1 MSQLVLESENEQTL
15 QLIQAL
21 AEKLNVHCQFILQKT
36 KNNPSNQDDI
46 QLVWEAEIIRR
57 IEEIDSGKVVGL
69 EFSQAMQ
76 QLDQRFA
83 V

>member
-1 MSQLVLESENEQTL
+1 MSQLVLESENDQTL

-46 QLVWEAEIIRR
+46 QLVWEAEISDR
-57 IEEIDSGKVVGL
+57 IQAIDSGTAAGL
-69 EFSQAMQ
+69 DYSEAMQ
-76 QLDQRFA
+76 QLTQRFA
-83 V
+83 S